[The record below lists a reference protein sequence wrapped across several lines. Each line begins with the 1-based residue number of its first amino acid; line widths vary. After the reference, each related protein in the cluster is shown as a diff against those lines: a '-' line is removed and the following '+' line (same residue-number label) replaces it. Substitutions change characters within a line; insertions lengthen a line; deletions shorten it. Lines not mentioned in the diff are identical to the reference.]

1 MLPIILFWFFVL
13 ADLIVF
19 GVDIIQQRRRDS
31 R

>member
-19 GVDIIQQRRRDS
+19 GVDIIQQRRKDS